1 MASKMPPESKD
12 RVSIDTLAFGTGLS
26 AGKLFTGVV
35 TGLTG
40 PDDPAGF
47 VSRVICCCSFSSSS
61 FSAYRSKST
70 MQAMAKGHEI
80 DKHDKSSV

>member
-47 VSRVICCCSFSSSS
+47 VSRVIYCCSFSSSL
-61 FSAYRSKST
+61 FSAYRSKFT
-70 MQAMAKGHEI
+70 MQAMAKG
-80 DKHDKSSV
+80 S